1 MMIFQFSSHIISSHL
16 NLIFFYCSKEKIVEE
31 SWKNLQ
37 FKNPN
42 EIMADTHCFI
52 GTREVGKTKLRTTA
66 SGASN
71 SSTTSSMW
79 GFGGGGGGGGGP
91 RKSPQQ
97 RISDILRMR
106 RLRLNRAKTTTA
118 SSLSDSLSES
128 ANNVMRGSARGSASR
143 ANSNSLMSNSSS
155 DGFCRNNSGVSYQSA
170 RSTRSN
176 MTAVST
182 LSSTGSSTSYSK
194 NRKGKTRFLVL
205 FICIFD
211 REPTLTHAVR
221 ERTSIQPFLQT
232 MF

>member
-1 MMIFQFSSHIISSHL
+1 MKKPPVQNPKWNHGGYALFHWDARGRQDQAAHNRVRGL
-16 NLIFFYCSKEKIVEE
+16 QQLDNLE
-31 SWKNLQ
+31 
-37 FKNPN
+37 
-42 EIMADTHCFI
+42 H
-52 GTREVGKTKLRTTA
+52 VGHRRRR
-66 SGASN
+66 
-71 SSTTSSMW
+71 
-79 GFGGGGGGGGGP
+79 GGGP

-182 LSSTGSSTSYSK
+182 LSSTGSSTSYSR
-194 NRKGKTRFLVL
+194 NRKGKTL
-205 FICIFD
+205 FIYFFD
-211 REPTLTHAVR
+211 RELVLTHVLR
-221 ERTSIQPFLQT
+221 ERTFILPFLQT
-232 MF
+232 ILKRIASCCGAFFNYADKKRYLVKKVALEMLTV

>member
-1 MMIFQFSSHIISSHL
+1 
-16 NLIFFYCSKEKIVEE
+16 
-31 SWKNLQ
+31 
-37 FKNPN
+37 
-42 EIMADTHCFI
+42 MAETHCFI

-71 SSTTSSMW
+71 SSQTSAY
-79 GFGGGGGGGGGP
+79 GGG

-128 ANNVMRGSARGSASR
+128 ANNAMLMRGSANRT
-143 ANSNSLMSNSSS
+143 NSNSLMSNSSS

-194 NRKGKTRFLVL
+194 NRKGKTYL
-205 FICIFD
+205 FF
-211 REPTLTHAVR
+211 
-221 ERTSIQPFLQT
+221 
-232 MF
+232 

>member
-1 MMIFQFSSHIISSHL
+1 
-16 NLIFFYCSKEKIVEE
+16 
-31 SWKNLQ
+31 
-37 FKNPN
+37 
-42 EIMADTHCFI
+42 MAETHCFI

-71 SSTTSSMW
+71 SSQTSAY
-79 GFGGGGGGGGGP
+79 GGG

-194 NRKGKTRFLVL
+194 NRKGKTYL
-205 FICIFD
+205 FF
-211 REPTLTHAVR
+211 
-221 ERTSIQPFLQT
+221 
-232 MF
+232 